1 MITYQNSSRHFGKNA
16 VFFLERSSRP
26 SHLHWHDAIE
36 FIYIREGKLNFSL
49 NGEKFTA
56 GAGELVAVNSAI
68 VHSFEPIGDAVD
80 YYFLVADDN
89 FFRTNG
95 LYSET
100 TFFEKKIRTSEAE
113 RLFLEI
119 IRETEKA
126 DEFSKISTL
135 SVLMSL
141 FIYMNRHHKIAGE
154 ESHIAEKKK
163 MSMVR
168 SALVHIG
175 ERFKERLTVEEIA
188 DACHF
193 SKSYL
198 SHTFKEITG
207 MSVISYINLLRCHN
221 ARTLI
226 LDGMSIAEAASDCGF
241 VEISYFTRVFKK
253 TLGILPS
260 EVREEIFTLNG
271 RKA

>member
-36 FIYIREGKLNFSL
+36 FVYVREGELNFSL
-49 NGEKFTA
+49 DGEKFTA
-56 GAGELVAVNSAI
+56 SPGDLVTVNSAI
-68 VHSFEPIGDAVD
+68 VHSFIPSTDTAD

-89 FFRTNG
+89 FFRTNN
-95 LYSET
+95 LYSEG
-100 TFFEKKIRTSEAE
+100 TFFEKKIRTGEAE

-141 FIYMNRHHKIAGE
+141 FIYMNRHHKVIKE
-154 ESHIAEKKK
+154 ESHLTEKKK
-163 MSMVR
+163 MGMVR
-168 SALVHIG
+168 DALVYIG
-175 ERFKERLTVEEIA
+175 EHFKERLTVEEIA
-188 DACHF
+188 EASHF

-198 SHTFKEITG
+198 SHIFKEITG

-226 LDGMSIAEAASDCGF
+226 LDGMSIAEAAADCGF

-260 EVREEIFTLNG
+260 EVRDEIFTLNA
-271 RKA
+271 KKS

>member
-36 FIYIREGKLNFSL
+36 FVYVTRGELKFSL
-49 NGEKFTA
+49 NGEKFSA
-56 GAGELVAVNSAI
+56 KSGDLVTVNSAL
-68 VHSFEPIGDAVD
+68 VHSFFPDGDTAD

-89 FFRTNG
+89 FFRTNN
-95 LYSET
+95 LYSED
-100 TFFEKKIRTSEAE
+100 TFFEHKIHTAESE
-113 RLFLEI
+113 RLFCEI

-126 DEFSKISTL
+126 DEFSKVSTL

-141 FIYMNRHHKIAGE
+141 FIYMNRHHKISGG
-154 ESHIAEKKK
+154 ESHPAEQKKIT
-163 MSMVR
+163 MVR
-168 SALVHIG
+168 SALDYVSEHY
-175 ERFKERLTVEEIA
+175 KQRLTVEMIS

-198 SHTFKEITG
+198 SHAFKEITG
-207 MSVISYINLLRCHN
+207 MSVISYINLMKCHN

-226 LDGMSIAEAASDCGF
+226 LEGSSIAEAATDCGF
-241 VEISYFTRVFKK
+241 GEISYFTRVFKK

-260 EVREEIFTLNG
+260 EVRAEIFTLSN
-271 RKA
+271 